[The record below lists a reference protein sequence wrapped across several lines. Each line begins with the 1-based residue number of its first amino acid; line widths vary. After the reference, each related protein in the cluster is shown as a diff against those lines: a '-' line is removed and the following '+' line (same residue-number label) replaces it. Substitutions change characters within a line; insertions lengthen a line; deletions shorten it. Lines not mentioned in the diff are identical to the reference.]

1 MANEI
6 IDLTKKM
13 LEVISAG
20 DWQAYAEMCDAE
32 LTAIEPESLG
42 KHNVTL
48 QNLNPIFLYFAIK
61 ISYCLVVGQIVKGL
75 EFHKFFFDFPK
86 PSTPVRFE
94 VSMSDVNVKVTGH
107 VAVISYI
114 RLVQKHDG
122 QAYKLT
128 KASETRVWEKKNGSW
143 KMIHFHRSDV
153 QRV

>member
-1 MANEI
+1 MDNEI
-6 IDLTKKM
+6 INLTKKM

-42 KHNVTL
+42 
-48 QNLNPIFLYFAIK
+48 
-61 ISYCLVVGQIVKGL
+61 QIVKGL

-86 PSTPVRFE
+86 PSTLVRFE